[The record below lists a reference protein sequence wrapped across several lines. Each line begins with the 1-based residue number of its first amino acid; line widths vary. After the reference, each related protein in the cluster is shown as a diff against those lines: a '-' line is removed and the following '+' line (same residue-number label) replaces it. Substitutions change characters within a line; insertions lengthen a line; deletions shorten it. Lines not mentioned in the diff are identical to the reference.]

1 MFLTHTNIKSFETY
15 QETGLKRLK
24 ISHALTRQDWASE
37 DAVSSPVEILSGGV
51 LVSLPEGKGLVEIV
65 MALISE
71 V

>member
-1 MFLTHTNIKSFETY
+1 
-15 QETGLKRLK
+15 LKRLK